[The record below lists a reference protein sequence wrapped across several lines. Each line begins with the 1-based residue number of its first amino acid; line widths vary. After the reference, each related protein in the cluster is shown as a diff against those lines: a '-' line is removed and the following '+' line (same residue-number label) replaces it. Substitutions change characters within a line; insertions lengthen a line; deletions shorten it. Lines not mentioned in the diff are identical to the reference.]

1 MRVRDAPRRNPH
13 QFHRLQDDTG
23 IYSLER
29 SGAPDSTFVYC
40 TSNENKDKC
49 KHDNSFMCGTVWQD
63 YFESTRV
70 DSAQPTSC
78 LNATDRSTVVFDYPF
93 QLAPYYQWYA
103 ANPQCCLK
111 VAKNLLTHRCGL
123 GRGARSVLFFLR
135 RRFLQVSHV
144 LAVGGT
150 ARQLH
155 QGLVGHVSVRY
166 VELQVRLRV
175 HAHV

>member
-111 VAKNLLTHRCGL
+111 VAKNLLTHRRHHQQAPRML
-123 GRGARSVLFFLR
+123 LSSHPQPRGPHLVMSCYTT
-135 RRFLQVSHV
+135 
-144 LAVGGT
+144 GGI
-150 ARQLH
+150 RLPFIH
-155 QGLVGHVSVRY
+155 Q
-166 VELQVRLRV
+166 
-175 HAHV
+175 